1 MKKLVCKVNTN
12 AEKTILAMTAS
23 VVLAIIFD
31 GKRKKPEKR
40 KSFTKRVSKHY
51 KTISDLMLMTVAR
64 DVKKNEEMLAKQKEM
79 DSYKTKLRDL
89 EIQEAEY
96 IEL

>member
-1 MKKLVCKVNTN
+1 MKKFVFKVNTN

-40 KSFTKRVSKHY
+40 KSFTKRVTKHY
-51 KTISDLMLMTVAR
+51 KAINDLMLITVAR
-64 DVKKNEEMLAKQKEM
+64 DVKKNEEMLAKQKEKN
-79 DSYKTKLRDL
+79 SYKTKLRDL
-89 EIQEAEY
+89 EIQEAEF

>member
-12 AEKTILAMTAS
+12 AEKTIIAMTAS

-51 KTISDLMLMTVAR
+51 KTINDLMLMTVAR
-64 DVKKNEEMLAKQKEM
+64 DVKKNEEMRAKQKEKN
-79 DSYKTKLRDL
+79 SYKTKLRDL
-89 EIQEAEY
+89 EIQDAEY